1 MYPRYFSQKMDS
13 ETIAKLLERPPGV
26 AVSEALKTLLFR
38 DAFLLE
44 VDANER
50 SIAYRLAMYLQ
61 MHLPDLHIDCEYNR
75 DGVDPKKIQHLGLY
89 PNDDDTEAR
98 TVFPD
103 IIAHKRGTNENYLV
117 IELKKSTNSTNR
129 TIDYA
134 KLRGYK
140 KTLGFQ
146 FALFIELATDSE
158 ARVSVVDWVDIGE

>member
-1 MYPRYFSQKMDS
+1 MDA
-13 ETIAKLLERPPGV
+13 ETIANLLARPPGAAV
-26 AVSEALKTLLFR
+26 AEALRTLLLR

-61 MHLPDLHIDCEYNR
+61 MGLPDLHIDCEYNR

-89 PNDDDTEAR
+89 PVDDDTEAR

-117 IELKKSTNSTNR
+117 IELKKSTNSANR
-129 TIDYA
+129 AIDYA

-140 KTLGFQ
+140 KTLEFQ

-158 ARVSVVDWVDIGE
+158 AGVSVVDWVDIGE